1 MAQAKRKNSLWQPL
15 LDMLAKARYTRAKA
29 LQSPNVTVYT
39 PTTLEY
45 ESNTNATTPNTHSV
59 ASWAGSQSPDQSR
72 QAILGD
78 PFFGQSLDFGEEM
91 NWEQIDAWVNNFQAE
106 LTQEEEM
113 SYTEDKDTLS
123 ALNWW

>member
-1 MAQAKRKNSLWQPL
+1 M
-15 LDMLAKARYTRAKA
+15 
-29 LQSPNVTVYT
+29 
-39 PTTLEY
+39 EY